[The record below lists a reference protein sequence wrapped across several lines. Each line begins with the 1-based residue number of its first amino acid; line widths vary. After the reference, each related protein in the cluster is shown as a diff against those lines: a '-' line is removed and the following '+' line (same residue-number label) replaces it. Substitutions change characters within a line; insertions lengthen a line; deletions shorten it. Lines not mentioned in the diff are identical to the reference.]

1 MRLLAFAI
9 AFASL
14 AATAAPAAP
23 ALPTEIAAEYRI
35 SAAGMAIGH
44 VQETYV
50 RTGDTYRIESTTRA
64 EGVFRLFRDDTVV
77 LSSAG
82 RLGPKGL
89 QPLRFE
95 QRRLGDASRDIV
107 AEFDWTKARMR
118 SAYRGEESV
127 HELPAGT
134 QDRLSVLYQ
143 FMHIG
148 QAGEVVRMHMSNGR
162 KVELYAYRK
171 VGEPALETPAGE
183 FATLHYERITGSE
196 KENRAQLWLAR
207 DRFRLPVRIVFED
220 SKGLRLEQNLVS
232 LTTR

>member
-1 MRLLAFAI
+1 MRLHAFAF
-9 AFASL
+9 ALASL
-14 AATAAPAAP
+14 AATAAP

-35 SAAGMAIGH
+35 SAAGMDIGH
-44 VQETYV
+44 VHETYV
-50 RTGDTYRIESTTRA
+50 RTGGTYRIESTTRA
-64 EGVFRLFRDDTVV
+64 EGVFRLFRDDTIV
-77 LSSAG
+77 LASTG

-95 QRRLGDASRDIV
+95 QRRLGDTSRDIV
-107 AEFDWTKARMR
+107 AEFDWAKSQMR

-127 HELPAGT
+127 HALPPGT

-162 KVELYAYRK
+162 KVELYAYRR
-171 VGEPALETPAGE
+171 VDEPTIGTPAGE
-183 FATLHYERITGSE
+183 FATLHYERITGAE

-207 DRFRLPVRIVFED
+207 DRFHLPVRIVFED
-220 SKGLRLEQNLVS
+220 AKGLRLEQTLVS

>member
-1 MRLLAFAI
+1 MRLLAFAV

-14 AATAAPAAP
+14 AAAAAP

-35 SAAGMAIGH
+35 STAGVAIGH

-64 EGVFRLFRDDTVV
+64 EGVFRLFRDDTIV

-95 QRRLGDASRDIV
+95 QRRLGDSSRDIV
-107 AEFDWTKARMR
+107 ADFDWGKAQLR
-118 SAYRGEESV
+118 SVYRGEESV
-127 HELPAGT
+127 NALPPGT

-143 FMHIG
+143 FMHVR
-148 QAGEVVRMHMSNGR
+148 QAGEVVKMHMSNGR

-171 VGEPALETPAGE
+171 VGTPTIDTPAGE

-207 DRFRLPVRIVFED
+207 DRFSLPVRIVFED